1 MDLFFNI
8 LETFLPLIF
17 IFIFFIKKSKR
28 STWTKLLLYYSIAY
42 FLLSAYGNILYNAFP
57 HLSFLHG
64 GNVVIYIVIAAL
76 TFVFFS
82 LVLEQFLGKQK
93 FKNLNRTVVSITLLF
108 IIMNARWGEGTS
120 AFNSYSSGLSNL
132 ILILYCVYYYKLQ
145 LEKLEAIFVE
155 KLPSFWIVSGI
166 FIYSAGNFFLFIMFN
181 TLTRNYP
188 ELAFYAWGINI
199 FLLLIMNIFFA
210 KGVHATW

>member
-8 LETFLPLIF
+8 LETLLPLIF
-17 IFIFFIKKSKR
+17 IFTFLIKKSKQL
-28 STWTKLLLYYSIAY
+28 TWTRLLLYYSIAY
-42 FLLSAYGNILYNAFP
+42 FLLSAYGNILYNTFP
-57 HLSFLHG
+57 HLSFLYG
-64 GNVVIYIVIAAL
+64 GNVIVYIIIAAL

-82 LVLEQFLGKQK
+82 LVLEQFLGSKR
-93 FKNLNRTVVSITLLF
+93 FRNLNRTVIFIAVLF
-108 IIMNARWGEGTS
+108 IIMNAIWGEGTS
-120 AFNSYSSGLSNL
+120 IFNSYSSGVSNL

-145 LEKLEAIFVE
+145 LEKLETIFVE
-155 KLPSFWIVSGI
+155 KLASFWIVSGI

-210 KGVHATW
+210 KGIQCS